1 MALRSISKVR
11 PLRANARF
19 WLHHRLRYSKRAE
32 IDDERALFKPQ
43 AEKKDKEE
51 EGSRKSPEAK
61 EATLIWDET
70 FAQCDLWMKE
80 PGAIRKLMSVWNYSM
95 VISWS
100 ALTGIFYFFPVPYL
114 CSPELVVATAATRFS
129 RRLMYGSIETR
140 AKIIIKRHPKL
151 AKLKFSR
158 ALPDP
163 DRQDLRE
170 MQEALKEEYGMF
182 KNVDHSKFEAQL
194 NFREQGL
201 EGQKK
206 YGFAWDIADN
216 VRSVA
221 MIPGFTFG
229 FTLGHLSQG
238 IYEWGLYYPP
248 LFNLAMPACAS
259 IFLLRLASPLYF
271 RGALNSLESILARE
285 KTVKEYWR
293 EKKS

>member
-1 MALRSISKVR
+1 MALRSLSRVK
-11 PLRANARF
+11 PLRANARVF
-19 WLHHRLRYSKRAE
+19 WHHRLRFSKKSE
-32 IDDERALFKPQ
+32 FEDEGAVFKPQ
-43 AEKKDKEE
+43 AEKKNKEGE
-51 EGSRKSPEAK
+51 EGPQRSLEAK
-61 EATLIWDET
+61 EVALIWDET

-95 VISWS
+95 FISWS
-100 ALTGIFYFFPVPYL
+100 ALTGIFYCFPVPYL
-114 CSPELVVATAATRFS
+114 CSPELVVATFVTRVS
-129 RRLMYGSIETR
+129 TRLMHGSIEKR
-140 AKIIIKRHPKL
+140 AKILIKRYPKL
-151 AKLKFSR
+151 EKLKFSR

-163 DRQDLRE
+163 DRQGLRE
-170 MQEALKEEYGMF
+170 MQEEYGMF

-194 NFREQGL
+194 NIREQGMQ
-201 EGQKK
+201 GQKK

-248 LFNLAMPACAS
+248 LFNVAMPACAS
-259 IFLLRLASPLYF
+259 MFLLRLVSPVYF

-285 KTVKEYWR
+285 KSVKQYWK
-293 EKKS
+293 EKRS